1 MVNASVAFVWLLV
14 TFLRI
19 SWTRLTLVTEASMTR
34 WRSCLLVLSWCMLLA
49 VVSVAIDVVEAF
61 TDMLTLV
68 VVVEM
73 EIWSYELES
82 YSVRKTSS

>member
-1 MVNASVAFVWLLV
+1 
-14 TFLRI
+14 
-19 SWTRLTLVTEASMTR
+19 
-34 WRSCLLVLSWCMLLA
+34 VLSWCMVLA